1 MASPRGLDTSRIIQV
16 ARFRFP
22 QLGPQQRGVP
32 WVRLER
38 SRWVHCLADDHRS
51 MPACLPA
58 CLPAWKPSAHAQ
70 FTEGIVNIRIWCPGN
85 NDNLFA
91 RGCME
96 SRTSG
101 SDVPE
106 VTVALTSDTTQK
118 ELVIRS
124 RQCPEANGVRH
135 IHQSNK
141 CPHHGGKLSG
151 IVEKQPHE
159 RHPLNETLALIRIQ
173 SSALVPRW

>member
-38 SRWVHCLADDHRS
+38 SRWVHSQSRRRPS
-51 MPACLPA
+51 EYA
-58 CLPAWKPSAHAQ
+58 CLPAWKRSAHAQ
-70 FTEGIVNIRIWCPGN
+70 FNEGIVNIRIWCPGN
-85 NDNLFA
+85 NDNLFT

-106 VTVALTSDTTQK
+106 VTVAHTSDTTQK
-118 ELVIRS
+118 ELVMRS
-124 RQCPEANGVRH
+124 ATSLRLMASGTSTKETSVLTMEA
-135 IHQSNK
+135 S
-141 CPHHGGKLSG
+141 
-151 IVEKQPHE
+151 
-159 RHPLNETLALIRIQ
+159 
-173 SSALVPRW
+173 